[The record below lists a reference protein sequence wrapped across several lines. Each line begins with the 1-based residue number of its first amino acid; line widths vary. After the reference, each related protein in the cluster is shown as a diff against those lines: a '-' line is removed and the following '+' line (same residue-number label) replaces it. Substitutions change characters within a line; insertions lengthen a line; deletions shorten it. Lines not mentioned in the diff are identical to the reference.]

1 MLSMIIKKIYV
12 DPTWVAAEYLKRCRL
27 KQWKREDVEEA
38 LKCWN
43 LERKIESELDNKP
56 YVTELS
62 MEDIAEEDEGKG
74 DEDDED

>member
-1 MLSMIIKKIYV
+1 
-12 DPTWVAAEYLKRCRL
+12 LKRCRL
-27 KQWKREDVEEA
+27 KQWKSEDHKEA

-56 YVTELS
+56 CVTELMS
-62 MEDIAEEDEGKG
+62 MEDIAGEDEGKG